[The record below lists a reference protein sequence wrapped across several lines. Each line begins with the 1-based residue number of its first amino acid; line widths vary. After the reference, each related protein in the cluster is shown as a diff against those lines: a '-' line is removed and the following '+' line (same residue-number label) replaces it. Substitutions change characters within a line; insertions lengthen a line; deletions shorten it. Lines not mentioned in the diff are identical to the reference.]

1 VDQGER
7 AIETNKPCPLCE
19 GKYPPKRLQRHLGKN
34 LEQIAL
40 FVIPGSMKDED
51 DDEEE
56 EEDKD
61 EEDDQEDGND
71 EDKNEEEDQE
81 DANDEGV
88 KYQYHC
94 VLHGHFFPKLV
105 LSDQQVS
112 PMKLSTQLSVV
123 IDVETAGC

>member
-7 AIETNKPCPLCE
+7 AIETDQPCPLCE
-19 GKYPPKRLQRHLGKN
+19 GKYPPKRLQRHLGKH

-40 FVIPGSMKDED
+40 FVIPESMEDED

-56 EEDKD
+56 
-61 EEDDQEDGND
+61 D

-94 VLHGHFFPKLV
+94 VLHGHFFPK
-105 LSDQQVS
+105 
-112 PMKLSTQLSVV
+112 
-123 IDVETAGC
+123 AGPLRSAG